1 MKKFSLTWQLIL
13 YYETLKY
20 FPMGI
25 APRLEQLNRRDAIRE
40 EWLRIPSIYG

>member
-20 FPMGI
+20 YPMGMQ
-25 APRLEQLNRRDAIRE
+25 PRLEYLNRSDAIRE
-40 EWLRIPSIYG
+40 EWLGIPSIYG